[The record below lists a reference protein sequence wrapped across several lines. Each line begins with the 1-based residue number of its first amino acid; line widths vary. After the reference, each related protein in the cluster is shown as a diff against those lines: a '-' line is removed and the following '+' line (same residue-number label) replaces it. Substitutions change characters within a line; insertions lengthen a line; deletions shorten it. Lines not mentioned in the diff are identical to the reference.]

1 MAMPK
6 ILMLLPLAMA
16 LNHLSAWAESFPP
29 GPLETRSTPV
39 AESQPRDTGA
49 LYLQI
54 CAECHG
60 ADRLGITGP
69 PLIPE
74 NFGRLKR
81 EDAAK
86 LILHGRP
93 ATQMPAFAERLS
105 EAEAQSLMDLVF
117 TPPAETPDWGLERIR
132 ASHLALVAPAALPD
146 HPLHGA
152 DPLNLFVVVETGD
165 HHATILDGDR
175 MEPLHRFATRRA
187 LHGGPKFSNDGRFV
201 YFASRD
207 GWISKFDLHSFQTV
221 AEIRAGINTRNLAV
235 SGDGR
240 YVAVANYLPHNLV
253 ILDARDLLPI
263 KLIPVQ
269 DDTGKTSRV
278 SAVYAAPPRQSF
290 VAALKDIPEVW
301 EILVADDPLP
311 VYNGPMHDYRMGE
324 GTAREPGP
332 FPVRRTKLDGFLD
345 DFFFNQSYQILIGAA
360 RDGNK
365 GQAINLDVRQ
375 RIAELD
381 LDGMPHLSSG
391 ITWERDG
398 RTLLATPHLSK
409 AEVTVIDLGTWETV
423 AKIPTQGPGFFARSH
438 ENTPYAWVDVFSGP
452 NKDAMHVI
460 DKQSLQMVATLRPEP
475 GKTAAHVEFDRYGK
489 YALVSIWEDD
499 GALVVYDAQTLK
511 EVKRLPMRKPSGK
524 YNVYNKITRSEGT
537 SH

>member
-1 MAMPK
+1 MAMPR

-16 LNHLSAWAESFPP
+16 LNHPFAWAESSPP

-39 AESQPRDTGA
+39 AESQPREAGA

-86 LILHGRP
+86 LILQGRP

-105 EAEAQSLMDLVF
+105 EAEAQSLVDLVF

-301 EILVADDPLP
+301 EIMVADDPLP

-345 DFFFNQSYQILIGAA
+345 DFFLNQSYQILIGAA

-438 ENTPYAWVDVFSGP
+438 ENTSYAWVDVFSGP